1 MSLIFF
7 ARRDKFLGEYFRQNL
22 SEIAFKTWPSPIKFN
37 SLYLVMIT
45 IKYWLYI
52 YLWIDNTFTKN

>member
-1 MSLIFF
+1 MSINFF
-7 ARRDKFLGEYFRQNL
+7 AMRDKTLGEYFRQNL
-22 SEIAFKTWPSPIKFN
+22 SQVAFKSWQSHIEFN
-37 SLYLVMIT
+37 SLYWLMIT